1 MLFHKMS
8 VDLIL
13 NSLNVTADVSKRKPF
28 SYCFNF
34 TAPNL
39 LFSNLIIPWLS
50 CSQSQHFTVRRHNLS
65 FSYYVQQDALVILIQ
80 LELLKLK
87 IRPKEKLQSPQLD
100 FSASDAAREKS
111 SRKRRLNA
119 DNETVVSEKEDDEYA
134 DFKKFRA
141 VAKHDEFKFDLPENL
156 AQYTNDHF
164 NKFIQEKDLQER
176 ILVENPV
183 PLNLQSLRKMDAFMR
198 DLIFEKKGGSRLKFS
213 QAATKITRCYWTFI

>member
-1 MLFHKMS
+1 M
-8 VDLIL
+8 
-13 NSLNVTADVSKRKPF
+13 
-28 SYCFNF
+28 
-34 TAPNL
+34 
-39 LFSNLIIPWLS
+39 
-50 CSQSQHFTVRRHNLS
+50 Q
-65 FSYYVQQDALVILIQ
+65 LVIAFYCEKTQFKLF
-80 LELLKLK
+80 LLCIARRTSDTNLARVTEAENTAEGKTSE
-87 IRPKEKLQSPQLD
+87 PPAG

-119 DNETVVSEKEDDEYA
+119 DNETEVSEKEDDEYA

-213 QAATKITRCYWTFI
+213 QAATKITRCYGIFIQSLEHS

>member
-1 MLFHKMS
+1 MLFHKIS

-65 FSYYVQQDALVILIQ
+65 FSYYVQQGALVILIQ

-87 IRPKEKLQSPQLD
+87 IRPKGKLQSPQLD
-100 FSASDAAREKS
+100 FLLLMQPERNPQENEGLMLIMRRKS
-111 SRKRRLNA
+111 QK
-119 DNETVVSEKEDDEYA
+119 
-134 DFKKFRA
+134 
-141 VAKHDEFKFDLPENL
+141 
-156 AQYTNDHF
+156 
-164 NKFIQEKDLQER
+164 
-176 ILVENPV
+176 
-183 PLNLQSLRKMDAFMR
+183 RKMMNMQTSKSFVQSQNMTSLSLICQKIWLSTQMIISTNLFR
-198 DLIFEKKGGSRLKFS
+198 KKIYKKEFQLKTQFLLIFNH
-213 QAATKITRCYWTFI
+213 